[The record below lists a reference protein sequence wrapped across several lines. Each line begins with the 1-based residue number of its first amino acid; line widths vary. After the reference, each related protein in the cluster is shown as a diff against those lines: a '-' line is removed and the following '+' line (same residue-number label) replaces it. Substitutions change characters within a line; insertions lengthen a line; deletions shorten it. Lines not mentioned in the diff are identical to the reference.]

1 MSMGNWFLLQTKS
14 RQEGRAVENL
24 ERQGVDSF
32 CPMVRVEKV
41 SRGNRVV
48 KQEVLFPGYLFVNF
62 SHETISATTVR
73 STRGVSHFVTC
84 AGAPVLVPDSL
95 IEQLQKR
102 TDPGNAEIIS
112 NLPQAGDEL
121 EVIEGP
127 FRGLNAV
134 FSQVDGD
141 QRAVVLINLLN
152 QQVEASI
159 PLSSLS
165 AKGGSAKQG

>member
-1 MSMGNWFLLQTKS
+1 MGNWFLLQTKA
-14 RQEGRAVENL
+14 RQESRAVENL
-24 ERQGVDSF
+24 DRQGVDSY

-41 SRGNRVV
+41 SRGTRVV
-48 KQEVLFPGYLFVNF
+48 KEEALFPGYLFVNF
-62 SHETISATTVR
+62 NQATVSATTVR

-84 AGAPVLVPDSL
+84 AGSPVIVPDSL
-95 IEQLQKR
+95 IEQLRER
-102 TDPGNAEIIS
+102 TEFGEEQLVS
-112 NLPQAGDEL
+112 SLPQTGDQL

-134 FSQVDGD
+134 FTEIDGN

-152 QQVEASI
+152 QQVKASL

-165 AKGGSAKQG
+165 AVSGDKEK